1 MASWLRHDDEEGETR
16 VARRSTATRGEPVS
30 RERIREAAIRLYG
43 ERGYPVIGMRDL
55 SEAVGILPGSL
66 YAHISSKE
74 DLLLDIVVSGI
85 NAFIDA
91 IRPVVESDLPADQKM
106 REAIR
111 AHMKVL
117 AQQLEQTRVTFHQWQ
132 YLGAE
137 NRLKALEV
145 RQNYEDLFVQ
155 IIDEGVASKIFRKTG
170 HRRLPVL
177 MLSGVLGS
185 ATEWYR
191 PDGRLSAE
199 EMAEAIAD
207 YILDGLV
214 VKKRK

>member
-1 MASWLRHDDEEGETR
+1 MARRNSAARGET
-16 VARRSTATRGEPVS
+16 VS

-85 NAFIDA
+85 TAFIDA
-91 IRPVVESDLPADQKM
+91 IQPIVDSDLPADEKM
-106 REAIR
+106 RQAIR
-111 AHMKVL
+111 AHIKVL
-117 AQQLEQTRVTFHQWQ
+117 AQQIEQTRVTFHQWQ
-132 YLGAE
+132 YLSAE
-137 NRLKALEV
+137 NRVKALEV
-145 RQNYEDLFVQ
+145 RQKFENLFLQ
-155 IIDEGVASKIFRKTG
+155 IIDEGVASKVFRDSG

-177 MLSGVLGS
+177 MIAGILGS

-191 PDGRLSAE
+191 PDGVRTPE
-199 EMAEAIAD
+199 EMADAIAD
-207 YILDGLV
+207 YILFGLV
-214 VKKRK
+214 ASK

>member
-1 MASWLRHDDEEGETR
+1 MNEEAGVPR
-16 VARRSTATRGEPVS
+16 QKTAARGEAVT
-30 RERIREAAIRLYG
+30 RERIRDAAIRLFG

-85 NAFIDA
+85 TAFIDV
-91 IRPVVESDLPADQKM
+91 IQPVVDSDLPPDQKM

-111 AHMKVL
+111 AHLGVL
-117 AQQLEQTRVTFHQWQ
+117 AQQVEQTRVTFHQWQ

-137 NRLKALEV
+137 NRGKALEV
-145 RQNYEDLFVQ
+145 RQTYEDLFVQ
-155 IIDEGVASKIFRKTG
+155 IIDEGVASKAFRGSG
-170 HRRLPVL
+170 HHRLPVL
-177 MLSGVLGS
+177 MIAGILGS

-191 PDGRLSAE
+191 PEGRNSAQ
-199 EMAEAIAD
+199 EMADAIAD
-207 YILDGLV
+207 QVLLGLHQAS
-214 VKKRK
+214 